1 MRIKRE
7 KNCGV
12 VAGEVLVVLLVFLR
26 GAVWKTGFWVWC
38 FGGEFVVD
46 GWCECGVSPR
56 VFEG

>member
-1 MRIKRE
+1 MRRE

-12 VAGEVLVVLLVFLR
+12 VAGEVVAVLWAFLK
-26 GAVWKTGFWVWC
+26 GVMGKNGFWVWC

-46 GWCECGVSPR
+46 GWCERGVSPR